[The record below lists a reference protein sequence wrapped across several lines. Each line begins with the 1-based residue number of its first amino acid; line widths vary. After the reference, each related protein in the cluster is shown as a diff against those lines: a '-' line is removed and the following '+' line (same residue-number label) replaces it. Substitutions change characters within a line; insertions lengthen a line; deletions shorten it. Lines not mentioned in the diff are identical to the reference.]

1 LLVIVNL
8 SSKDQAF
15 PMETLSSID
24 SALTLIGLRR
34 QVRSVM
40 VPGREYTVTYDG
52 PMITK
57 ERIEEVITPLAK
69 QNNLTFTVETEESV
83 SFP

>member
-1 LLVIVNL
+1 
-8 SSKDQAF
+8 
-15 PMETLSSID
+15 METLSSID
-24 SALTLIGLRR
+24 SALTVIGLRR

-40 VPGREYTVTYDG
+40 VAGREYTITYDG

-69 QNNLTFTVETEESV
+69 QNNLMFTVETEESV